1 MKKYPNMIIEFG
13 AHTDSRGPD
22 AYNLNLTKSRATATV
37 DNLIERGLDPRR
49 ITGKGYGETQPLN
62 KCVNGVT
69 CTDLQYLGDKRTE
82 FVVIK
87 K

>member
-1 MKKYPNMIIEFG
+1 MVLEFG

-22 AYNLNLTKSRATATV
+22 GYNLNLTISRATATV
-37 DNLIERGLDPRR
+37 NNLIERGLDPRR
-49 ITGKGYGETQPLN
+49 ITGKGYGETEPLN
-62 KCVNGVT
+62 KCINDVP
-69 CTDLQYLGDKRTE
+69 CTDLQYLENKRTE